1 MFKLLIS
8 FLSKLFLFTGKLG
21 KTRLFSFEK
30 KLDPSKEKEYFDRIK
45 LARQKNTSDPEAEE
59 ILTKHNLRLVAH
71 IAKKYKSNFSDSDD
85 LISIGSIGLIKA
97 VRTYDSEKAKQFSSY
112 ASRCIENEILMVLR
126 HEKKLSSEVSMETSL
141 GSDPE
146 GNELTIADTLYDENF
161 DLEQLI
167 STKSTYKKIV
177 SLAKKVLSPREHEV
191 LVRRYGL
198 DGRIPETQRQV
209 ALAMNISRSYIS
221 RIETT
226 ATQKIKAAVK
236 NHTTYSK

>member
-21 KTRLFSFEK
+21 KTKLFNFEK
-30 KLDPSKEKEYFDRIK
+30 KLDPAKEKEYFDRIK

-71 IAKKYKSNFSDSDD
+71 IAKKYKSNFSDADD

-97 VRTYDSEKAKQFSSY
+97 VRTYDPVKAKQFSSY
-112 ASRCIENEILMVLR
+112 ASRCIENEMLMVLR

-146 GNELTIADTLYDENF
+146 GNELTIADTLFDEKN
-161 DLEQLI
+161 DLEQAI
-167 STKSTYKKIV
+167 HTKSIYEKIV
-177 SLAKKVLSPREHEV
+177 TTAKKVLNKREYEI

-209 ALAMNISRSYIS
+209 AIAMNISRSYIS

-226 ATQKIKAAVK
+226 AIQKIQSAI
-236 NHTTYSK
+236 N